1 MDTSLTWLTAAGGIF
16 GLVVTFIENFLG
28 LDAIALLLTIM
39 TPTLLLY
46 ARHEVRLRRL
56 RSIKDFLMSFSTNTI
71 RAADDRKIGAAN
83 GAAPITNPKSPG
95 SAGTA
100 INTRLTNNPSFEF
113 VKSKYISDLH
123 VRDPAQGKTFD
134 QMNDIEQ
141 INWIIKSIG
150 RFGSRNDWKIF
161 LSAFGFVLLCY
172 FGFSALHQ
180 TLICGLGANTSNC
193 LQPTVDAAGTQTA
206 EIYGNWGQLAV
217 IGSLAFAGA
226 FVAAIR
232 NFVRSVAVFDLSPYT
247 FLRHTAEIV
256 ASVIFTIVLFAVFR
270 DPMSYITDLVA
281 TIVPGATTA
290 NSATPG
296 AGNATGEHIQ
306 PIWFGLAPLLGLI
319 PQSATKFLLIKFQ
332 SLINWIKTTDDRFV
346 SVTKI
351 VSLDIIDG
359 IDYETRFRLEECGI
373 YDVQN
378 LATYNPIML
387 HIESP
392 FGIYQV
398 FDWIAQAQLCHILGP
413 EKFLIFRELNIR
425 TIFDLERAINSKYSV
440 KAFDEIC
447 SGVLMA
453 STSSMRETVRISV
466 TKPVAVDDGKA
477 QAMEADA
484 YCLWARN
491 RMMRDDDSAATEHV
505 LRWIADDL
513 HVRRLRRLWLDISAS
528 LGDESNALPDGIN
541 PDELAKKR
549 EEQKAAE
556 KKANEEQEERE
567 KEERRKAEAQPVQP
581 VQPAEPITPTP

>member
-1 MDTSLTWLTAAGGIF
+1 MDTFLTWLTAAGGLF
-16 GLVVTFIENFLG
+16 GLIVTFIENFFG
-28 LDAIALLLTIM
+28 LDAIALLFSLV
-39 TPTLLLY
+39 TPALLLY

-56 RSIKDFLMSFSTNTI
+56 RSIKDFLLSF
-71 RAADDRKIGAAN
+71 
-83 GAAPITNPKSPG
+83 
-95 SAGTA
+95 GTA
-100 INTRLTNNPSFEF
+100 KEKINTTTDDTAEADTDPQPAAVAVARPENVTSNPRLTNNPSFEF
-113 VKSKYISDLH
+113 VKSKYISDLQ
-123 VRDPAQGKTFD
+123 VKDPAEGKTFN

-141 INWIIKSIG
+141 IDWIIKSIG
-150 RFGSRNDWKIF
+150 RFGSRSDWKIF

-172 FGFSALHQ
+172 FGFSALHD
-180 TLICGLGANTSNC
+180 TLSCGLGTATCSC
-193 LQPTVDAAGTQTA
+193 ARPAAVPTCTA
-206 EIYGNWGQLAV
+206 VTETYGSWSQLAV

-226 FVAAIR
+226 FIAAIR
-232 NFVRSVAVFDLSPYT
+232 TFVRSVAVFDLSPYT

-256 ASVIFTIVLFAVFR
+256 ASVLFTIVLFAVFR
-270 DPMSYITDLVA
+270 DPMSQITDLVA
-281 TIVPGATTA
+281 KIVPGATGA
-290 NSATPG
+290 VPVASAAGT
-296 AGNATGEHIQ
+296 AGNENIQ

-392 FGIYQV
+392 YGIYQV
-398 FDWIAQAQLCHILGP
+398 FDWIAQAQLCHIVGP

-447 SGVLMA
+447 SGVLLA

-466 TKPVAVDDGKA
+466 TKPIAVDDGKTE
-477 QAMEADA
+477 AMDADA
-484 YCLWARN
+484 FCMWARK
-491 RMMRDDDSAATEHV
+491 RMTRDGDSTATQHV

-528 LGDESNALPDGIN
+528 LGGESAALPDGID
-541 PDELAKKR
+541 PDEILRQA
-549 EEQKAAE
+549 EEE
-556 KKANEEQEERE
+556 
-567 KEERRKAEAQPVQP
+567 EERRRMATPPVPP
-581 VQPAEPITPTP
+581 VPPAGG